1 MMKKFLTGLFLFA
14 ALMFVLPMT
23 ARAATLSA
31 PVLTG
36 AAVKKSSHVTLSWK
50 KVSGAAG
57 YRIYVSVNGGKFRKL
72 ATVKRRTYTT
82 KSLRP
87 AKYTFAVRAARKSGS
102 RVVLGKASKKVTRT
116 VKSVSYSGGGSDSG
130 SQLVR
135 LAKKIG
141 GMRRVSSRKYR
152 DFAAKGN
159 GVKIGYYKYA
169 HYPNN
174 IIYVKNTG
182 NRALKIF
189 GIRLGMTRAQALKAS
204 THPSYDNGNS
214 FGVHYAGVKV
224 KYNRKGKISAML
236 YRLAPTS

>member
-1 MMKKFLTGLFLFA
+1 MRIGPSTFLA
-14 ALMFVLPMT
+14 AIL
-23 ARAATLSA
+23 
-31 PVLTG
+31 
-36 AAVKKSSHVTLSWK
+36 AVV
-50 KVSGAAG
+50 GC
-57 YRIYVSVNGGKFRKL
+57 
-72 ATVKRRTYTT
+72 ATVRN
-82 KSLRP
+82 
-87 AKYTFAVRAARKSGS
+87 AHNAQDEV
-102 RVVLGKASKKVTRT
+102 
-116 VKSVSYSGGGSDSG
+116 
-130 SQLVR
+130 
-135 LAKKIG
+135 
-141 GMRRVSSRKYR
+141 
-152 DFAAKGN
+152 AAKGN